1 MVLKVLLYS
10 SFAQISHKPYTTPSK
25 ALTAREKKE
34 TSQRKSA
41 KFAYQKGGVMGW
53 AQSSL
58 YSPQLVTLRC
68 VSYFAL
74 FSSNHA
80 EEQPLP
86 GRSALWVFFF
96 WRTLPEHW
104 FSYFCGCFFVVVLHA
119 RWSLFP
125 RGPPVRN
132 AVSFFVHSG
141 WFFALPVW
149 LVVIENSSKAPGC

>member
-1 MVLKVLLYS
+1 MVAIAFWMVLKVLLYS
-10 SFAQISHKPYTTPSK
+10 SFAQISQKPYTTPSK
-25 ALTAREKKE
+25 ALAAREKKE

-41 KFAYQKGGVMGW
+41 KFAYRKGVLGW

-80 EEQPLP
+80 EEQPLS
-86 GRSALWVFFF
+86 GKSALWVFFF
-96 WRTLPEHW
+96 GRTLPEHW
-104 FSYFCGCFFVVVLHA
+104 FSYFCGWFFVVVLHA

-125 RGPPVRN
+125 RGPPERN
-132 AVSFFVHSG
+132 AVSFFLSIWVGSSPFPCG
-141 WFFALPVW
+141 WL
-149 LVVIENSSKAPGC
+149 